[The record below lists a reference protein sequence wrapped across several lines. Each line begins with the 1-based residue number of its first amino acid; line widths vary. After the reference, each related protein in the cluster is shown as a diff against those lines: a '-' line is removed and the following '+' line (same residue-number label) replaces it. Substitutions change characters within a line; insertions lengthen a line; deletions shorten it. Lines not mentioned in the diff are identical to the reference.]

1 MALITVPR
9 LPDATEEYDR
19 HQMSQMIQT
28 LEQMIFILNNTYV
41 PEPLRKED
49 EQTLMKRMIVKF
61 LVLLLTLIV

>member
-41 PEPLRKED
+41 PETLRNED
-49 EQTLMKRMIVKF
+49 EQISWFESGSALNFIKSN
-61 LVLLLTLIV
+61 